1 MPKRPDNQ
9 AWRYWRTVIGVV
21 VAVAVLVIGG
31 LTGHVTRA
39 DNLNC
44 SVAKCVAL
52 TFDDGPGPYTDRLL
66 QILKDND
73 AKATFFLIGNKVAA
87 NPAAAKRIA
96 DAGMEIGSHTWE
108 HPNMTT
114 IPPEDIAGQFA
125 RANDAIT
132 AATGRTPTL
141 YRPAGGLS
149 NDAVRRT
156 AATFGQAEI
165 LWDVI
170 PFDWANDSN
179 TAATRL
185 LLMTQIKPGSVVLFH
200 DTYSSTV
207 DLVYQFIPVL
217 KANGYRLVTVSEL
230 LGPRA
235 PEAATEAGRTGRPS
249 TNSTTSRPLTSRRCP
264 TRPHPS
270 RCPTSRSPTFPAK
283 TRAGRTTVRR
293 ARGSAAD
300 AHPPSARRL
309 LAHYALGLA
318 IAYVLAV
325 LDASAVLVPLR
336 GHTYVDFAE
345 KNMVLVSVLV
355 VLGTVGVAVGGVL
368 LLAPTLRWFV
378 PATSPPRSSESPRS
392 SSAAASRPSW

>member
-1 MPKRPDNQ
+1 MPKRPDSQ

-21 VAVAVLVIGG
+21 AAGAVLLIGG

-39 DNLNC
+39 DSLSC
-44 SVAKCVAL
+44 AVVKCVAL

-87 NPAAAKRIA
+87 NPAGAKRIA

-114 IPPEDIAGQFA
+114 IPTEDIAGQFS
-125 RANDAIT
+125 RANDAIN

-141 YRPAGGLS
+141 WRPAGGLS
-149 NDAVRRT
+149 DDAVRQVAGR
-156 AATFGQAEI
+156 FGLAEI

-179 TAATRL
+179 TGATRD

-235 PEAATEAGRTGRPS
+235 PGSTYGGRENGPPVNELHDIPAGQ
-249 TNSTTSRPLTSRRCP
+249 
-264 TRPHPS
+264 
-270 RCPTSRSPTFPAK
+270 
-283 TRAGRTTVRR
+283 
-293 ARGSAAD
+293 
-300 AHPPSARRL
+300 
-309 LAHYALGLA
+309 
-318 IAYVLAV
+318 I
-325 LDASAVLVPLR
+325 
-336 GHTYVDFAE
+336 
-345 KNMVLVSVLV
+345 
-355 VLGTVGVAVGGVL
+355 
-368 LLAPTLRWFV
+368 PTL
-378 PATSPPRSSESPRS
+378 PNTPSPQPMANFPISDIPGQNSGGPNNG
-392 SSAAASRPSW
+392 A

>member
-1 MPKRPDNQ
+1 VPKRPDNQ

-21 VAVAVLVIGG
+21 AAGAVLLIGG

-39 DNLNC
+39 DNVSC
-44 SVAKCVAL
+44 AVVKCVAL

-87 NPAAAKRIA
+87 NPAGAKRIA
-96 DAGMEIGSHTWE
+96 DAGMEIGNHTWE

-114 IPPEDIAGQFA
+114 IPPEDIASQFS
-125 RANDAIT
+125 RTNDAIA

-149 NDAVRRT
+149 DDAVRQ
-156 AATFGQAEI
+156 AAGRLGLAEI

-179 TAATRL
+179 TAATRY
-185 LLMTQIKPGSVVLFH
+185 LLMTQVKPGSVVLFH

-230 LGPRA
+230 LGARA
-235 PEAATEAGRTGRPS
+235 PGSSYGSRENGPPVNELHDIPAGQ
-249 TNSTTSRPLTSRRCP
+249 
-264 TRPHPS
+264 
-270 RCPTSRSPTFPAK
+270 
-283 TRAGRTTVRR
+283 
-293 ARGSAAD
+293 
-300 AHPPSARRL
+300 
-309 LAHYALGLA
+309 
-318 IAYVLAV
+318 I
-325 LDASAVLVPLR
+325 
-336 GHTYVDFAE
+336 
-345 KNMVLVSVLV
+345 
-355 VLGTVGVAVGGVL
+355 
-368 LLAPTLRWFV
+368 PTL
-378 PATSPPRSSESPRS
+378 PNTASPKPMPNLPITDIPGQNSGGPNNG
-392 SSAAASRPSW
+392 A

>member
-1 MPKRPDNQ
+1 MPKRPDSQ
-9 AWRYWRTVIGVV
+9 AWRYWRTVFGVV
-21 VAVAVLVIGG
+21 AAGAVLVIGG

-39 DNLNC
+39 DNLSC
-44 SVAKCVAL
+44 SVVKCIAL
-52 TFDDGPGPYTDRLL
+52 TFDDGPGPFDDRLL

-87 NPAAAKRIA
+87 NPAGAKRIA

-108 HPNMTT
+108 HPNMATV
-114 IPPEDIAGQFA
+114 PFEDIAGQFS

-149 NDAVRRT
+149 SEPVRQT
-156 AATFGQAEI
+156 AAKFGLAEI

-179 TAATRL
+179 TAATRYM
-185 LLMTQIKPGSVVLFH
+185 LMTYIKPGSVVLFH

-235 PEAATEAGRTGRPS
+235 PGSSYGSRENGPPANQLHDIPAGE
-249 TNSTTSRPLTSRRCP
+249 
-264 TRPHPS
+264 
-270 RCPTSRSPTFPAK
+270 
-283 TRAGRTTVRR
+283 
-293 ARGSAAD
+293 
-300 AHPPSARRL
+300 
-309 LAHYALGLA
+309 
-318 IAYVLAV
+318 I
-325 LDASAVLVPLR
+325 
-336 GHTYVDFAE
+336 
-345 KNMVLVSVLV
+345 
-355 VLGTVGVAVGGVL
+355 
-368 LLAPTLRWFV
+368 PTL
-378 PATSPPRSSESPRS
+378 PNTPSPKPMPNFPITDIPGQNSGGPNNG
-392 SSAAASRPSW
+392 A